1 MILPAVMLL
10 ERTLGTR
17 KLAGWLRRGLVLV
30 IAAGILFALGFGAMA
45 EWFFWGEFGV
55 RFN

>member
-17 KLAGWLRRGLVLV
+17 KSAGWLRRGLVLV